1 MLIQR
6 LSVVRGVRCAGAA
19 AGQVEEVTAEF
30 FESSGHANGGA
41 TKDAVKETLKIPRKE
56 KPAANTEESG
66 KGAGDRDDRDE
77 RRGGDRTSERDSRKE
92 RSRSR
97 DRGRDRSRD
106 DRRARSR
113 SRSRDRRRSR
123 SRDRRRSRSRSRDRR
138 RSRSRSRDRRRSRSR
153 SRDRRRSRSPRRDRE
168 AASTVHSAKGIATPA
183 SEAPKQ
189 HPGLDPNWRPAG
201 QIALEAAKAL
211 QAATPGGDTGG
222 AGGGGIVNAALIQ
235 QIQMQV

>member
-41 TKDAVKETLKIPRKE
+41 TKDAAKETLKIPRKE
-56 KPAANTEESG
+56 KPAANTQESG
-66 KGAGDRDDRDE
+66 KGAGDRDDRDD
-77 RRGGDRTSERDSRKE
+77 RRGGDRTNERDSRKE

-138 RSRSRSRDRRRSRSR
+138 RSRSRSRDRRRSRS
-153 SRDRRRSRSPRRDRE
+153 PRRDRE

-183 SEAPKQ
+183 SEPPKQ

-211 QAATPGGDTGG
+211 QAATPGSDTGG

-235 QIQMQV
+235 QIHMQV